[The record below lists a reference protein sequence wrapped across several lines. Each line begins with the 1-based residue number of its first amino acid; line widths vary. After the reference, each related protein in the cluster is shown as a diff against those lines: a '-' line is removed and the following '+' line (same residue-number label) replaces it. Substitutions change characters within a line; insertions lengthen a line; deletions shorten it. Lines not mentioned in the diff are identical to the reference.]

1 MPQSINEKVVNTFI
15 KGLITEAGEL
25 TFPPDAS
32 TDELNCLLERD
43 GSRRRRLA
51 VEYETNVVNSSFS
64 LVDTEVFSTSLWTN
78 VAGQAGLTFLVVQA
92 GSILYFYNTSTQ
104 PYSGQQKS
112 FSVNIEPFEFSGSAG
127 SSTVRIQTTAING
140 SLVVVS
146 GAISPFYIE
155 YNTSNDTI
163 TTSSAITFETR
174 DFEWQGDI
182 KTYDAESSGTVPD
195 SRKWDT
201 LNSGWVGTKGLA
213 ARESWSRH
221 QTLSPFFPYNWD
233 STLYPPLTHPWYSGK
248 NSSGDFSAEDWD
260 EIYGGSTLIGNGHF
274 ILNFFNKVRESSGTT
289 FIPTEV
295 EPSRFRT
302 VAAFSGRVFYSG
314 LNSAKNGGRILFSK
328 VIDNISE
335 SGRCYQQNDPT
346 AETLS
351 DLLATDGG
359 VINLPDAVNIQKLHV
374 QGSSILVF
382 AENGVWQI
390 SGVDNVFRATEY
402 SIAHVSSIGINNPE
416 TFVDVGGSPMW
427 WSKVGIHTLTVDPV
441 SGNVKEQNLTI
452 STIQTFW
459 DLIDGNAKTECTGIF
474 DEINK
479 RILWFYPKNS
489 ESDKNKKSKILSLDL
504 NLQAFYP
511 WEIADSSSDVDYV
524 IGAQFFS
531 GYGSDFVLADV
542 KLSNGDDVILSNGD
556 DVVQSVLSELSNA
569 DSSIVLMVKDT
580 SANKMKMALFK
591 GINFLDWGN
600 ANYVSFAE
608 AGYEFMGDLIL
619 KKSSPYLVTYL
630 RPTETG
636 WTGSAGS
643 GYTPIRQSSMLVS
656 AYWDFRKTVS
666 STAQEAYRLKYVP
679 VVDPANLNSYNYPDE
694 MVTTRLKLRGSGR
707 SARLRFESA
716 QGKDFVLLGYGMINA
731 VNQRF

>member
-32 TDELNCLLERD
+32 IDESNCLLERD

-51 VEYETNVVNSSFS
+51 IEYETDAVNSSFGI
-64 LVDTEVFSTSLWTN
+64 VDTQVFATSLWTN
-78 VAGQAGLTFLVVQA
+78 VAGQAGLTFLVVQV
-92 GSILYFYNTSTQ
+92 GSVLYFYNTAIQ
-104 PYSGQQKS
+104 PYSAQQKS
-112 FSVNIEPFEFSGSAG
+112 FSVNIAPFEFSGSAG
-127 SSTVRIQTTAING
+127 SSTVRIQTTSING

-155 YNTSNDTI
+155 YNTSNDSI
-163 TTSSAITFETR
+163 TTSSAITFEAR

-182 KTYDAESSGTVPD
+182 STYDAVSSGTVPD
-195 SRKWDT
+195 ARKWDT
-201 LNSGWVGTKGLA
+201 LNSGWVGTKGEA
-213 ARESWSRH
+213 ARSSWS
-221 QTLSPFFPYNWD
+221 SSN
-233 STLYPPLTHPWYSGK
+233 SNNYPPLTHPWYSGK
-248 NSSGDFSAEDWD
+248 DTDGAFNNGGWD
-260 EIYGGSTLIGNGHF
+260 EVFGGSTLIGNGHF
-274 ILNFFNKVRESSGTT
+274 VLNFFNKIRVSGGTT
-289 FIPTEV
+289 YIATEV
-295 EPSRFRT
+295 EASRPRT

-335 SGRCYQQNDPT
+335 VGRCYQQNDPT
-346 AETLS
+346 AENSS

-402 SIAHVSSIGINNPE
+402 SISHVSSIGINNPE
-416 TFVDVGGSPMW
+416 TFVDVGGVPMW
-427 WSKVGIHTLTVDPV
+427 WSKVGIHTLAVDQV
-441 SGNVKEQNLTI
+441 SGSVKEQNLTI
-452 STIQTFW
+452 STVQTFW
-459 DLIDGNAKTECTGIF
+459 DLIDGNAKAECTGIF
-474 DEINK
+474 DEINR
-479 RILWFYPKNS
+479 RILWFYPKNG
-489 ESDKNKKSKILSLDL
+489 ESNKNKKNKVLTLDM
-504 NLQAFYP
+504 NLQSFYP
-511 WEIADSSSDVDYV
+511 WEIADSSSNVDYV

-542 KLSNGDDVILSNGD
+542 KLSNGNDVVLSNGD
-556 DVVQSVLSELSNA
+556 DVVQSVLSELSSA
-569 DSSIVLMVKDT
+569 DSSIMLMVKDV

-591 GINFLDWGN
+591 GDGFLDWGN
-600 ANYVSFAE
+600 ANYISFAE

-619 KKSSPYLVTYL
+619 KKSSPYVVTYL

-643 GYTPIRQSSMLVS
+643 GYTPVRQSSMLVS

-679 VVDPANLNSYNYPDE
+679 VVDPSNLNSYNYPDE

-707 SARLRFESA
+707 SVRLRFESA

>member
-15 KGLITEAGEL
+15 KGLVTEAGEL

-32 TDELNCLLERD
+32 IDESNCLLERD

-51 VEYETNVVNSSFS
+51 IEYETNAVNSSFGI
-64 LVDTEVFSTSLWTN
+64 VDTQVFSTSLWTN

-92 GSILYFYNTSTQ
+92 GSVLYFYNTSTQ
-104 PYSGQQKS
+104 PYSAQQKS
-112 FSVNIEPFEFSGSAG
+112 FSVNIAPFEFSGSAG
-127 SSTVRIQTTAING
+127 SSTVRIQTTSING

-182 KTYDAESSGTVPD
+182 TTYDAVSSGTVPN

-201 LNSGWVGTKGLA
+201 LNAGWVGTKGEA
-213 ARESWSRH
+213 ARSTWS
-221 QTLSPFFPYNWD
+221 SAN
-233 STLYPPLTHPWYSGK
+233 SGNYPAFTHPWYSGK
-248 NSSGDFSAEDWD
+248 NTDGAFNAGDWD
-260 EIYGGSTLIGNGHF
+260 EIFGGSTLIGNGHF
-274 ILNFFNKVRESSGTT
+274 VLNFFNKVRVSGGTT
-289 FIPTEV
+289 YISTEV
-295 EPSRFRT
+295 EASRFRT

-335 SGRCYQQNDPT
+335 VGRCYQQNDPT
-346 AETLS
+346 AENSS

-402 SIAHVSSIGINNPE
+402 SISHVSSIGINNPE
-416 TFVDVGGSPMW
+416 TFVDVGGVPMW
-427 WSKVGIHTLTVDPV
+427 WSKVGIHTLTVDQV
-441 SGNVKEQNLTI
+441 SGSVKEQNLTI

-474 DEINK
+474 DEINR
-479 RILWFYPKNS
+479 RILWFYPANG
-489 ESDKNKKSKILSLDL
+489 ESIKNKKNKVLTLDM

-542 KLSNGDDVILSNGD
+542 KLSNGNDVILSNGD

-569 DSSIVLMVKDT
+569 DSSIMLMVKDI

-591 GINFLDWGN
+591 GTSFLDWGN

-619 KKSSPYLVTYL
+619 KKSSPYVVTYL

-643 GYTPIRQSSMLVS
+643 GYTPVRQSSMLVS

-666 STAQEAYRLKYVP
+666 STAQEAYRLKYIP
-679 VVDPANLNSYNYPDE
+679 VVDPSNLNSYNYPDE

>member
-32 TDELNCLLERD
+32 IDESNCLLERD

-51 VEYETNVVNSSFS
+51 IEYETDAVNSSFGI
-64 LVDTEVFSTSLWTN
+64 VDTQVFSTSLWTN
-78 VAGQAGLTFLVVQA
+78 VAGQAGLTFLVVQV
-92 GSILYFYNTSTQ
+92 GSVLYFYNTSTQ
-104 PYSGQQKS
+104 PYSAQQKS
-112 FSVNIEPFEFSGSAG
+112 FSVNIAPFEFSGSAG
-127 SSTVRIQTTAING
+127 SSTVRIQTTSING

-182 KTYDAESSGTVPD
+182 TTYDAVSSGTVPN

-201 LNSGWVGTKGLA
+201 LNSGWVGTKGEA
-213 ARESWSRH
+213 ARSTWS
-221 QTLSPFFPYNWD
+221 SAN
-233 STLYPPLTHPWYSGK
+233 SGNYPALTHPWYSGK
-248 NSSGDFSAEDWD
+248 NTDGAFNAGDWD
-260 EIYGGSTLIGNGHF
+260 EIFGGSTLIGNGHF
-274 ILNFFNKVRESSGTT
+274 VLNFFNKVRVSSGTT
-289 FIPTEV
+289 YISTEV
-295 EPSRFRT
+295 EASRFRT

-335 SGRCYQQNDPT
+335 VGRCYQQNDPT
-346 AETLS
+346 AEDSS

-390 SGVDNVFRATEY
+390 AGVDNVFRATEY
-402 SIAHVSSIGINNPE
+402 SISHVSSIGINNPE
-416 TFVDVGGSPMW
+416 TFVDVGGVPMW
-427 WSKVGIHTLTVDPV
+427 WSKVGIHTLTVDQV
-441 SGNVKEQNLTI
+441 SGSVKEQNLTI

-474 DEINK
+474 DEINR
-479 RILWFYPKNS
+479 RILWFYPANG
-489 ESDKNKKSKILSLDL
+489 ESIKNKKNKVLTLDM

-542 KLSNGDDVILSNGD
+542 KLSNGNDVILSNGD

-569 DSSIVLMVKDT
+569 DSSIMLMVKDI

-591 GINFLDWGN
+591 GTSFLDWGN

-619 KKSSPYLVTYL
+619 KKSSPYVVTYL

-643 GYTPIRQSSMLVS
+643 GYTPVRQSSMLVS

-679 VVDPANLNSYNYPDE
+679 VVDPSNLNSYNYPDE

>member
-32 TDELNCLLERD
+32 IDESNCLLQRD

-51 VEYETNVVNSSFS
+51 VEYETDAANSSFG
-64 LVDTEVFSTSLWTN
+64 LTDTQVFTTTLWTN
-78 VAGQAGLTFLVVQA
+78 VAGQAGLTFLTVQA
-92 GSILYFYNTSTQ
+92 GSVLYFYNTATQ
-104 PYSGQQKS
+104 PYSAQQKS
-112 FSVNIEPFEFSGSAG
+112 FTVNLASFEFSGSAG
-127 SSTVRIQTTAING
+127 ASTVKVQTSSING

-155 YNTSNDTI
+155 YNPSNDTI
-163 TTSSAITFETR
+163 STSSAITFETR
-174 DFEWQGDI
+174 DFEWQGDLT
-182 KTYDAESSGTVPD
+182 TYDAVSSGTVPD

-201 LNSGWVGTKGLA
+201 FNSGWVGTKGEA
-213 ARESWSRH
+213 ARASWS
-221 QTLSPFFPYNWD
+221 SSN
-233 STLYPPLTHPWYSGK
+233 SGNYPPLTHPWYSGK
-248 NSSGDFSAEDWD
+248 NAAGDFGVSEWD
-260 EIYGGSTLIGNGHF
+260 QVFGGSTLTANGHF
-274 ILNFFNKVRESSGTT
+274 VLDFFNKARATGGTT
-289 FIPTEV
+289 YVATEV
-295 EPSRFRT
+295 EASRPRT
-302 VAAFSGRVFYSG
+302 VAAFSGRVFYAG

-335 SGRCYQQNDPT
+335 VGRCYQQNDPT
-346 AETLS
+346 AEHVS

-390 SGVDNVFRATEY
+390 AGVDNVFRATEY
-402 SIAHVSSIGINNPE
+402 SISHISSIGINNPE
-416 TFVDVGGSPMW
+416 TFVDVGGVPIW
-427 WSKVGIHTLTVDPV
+427 WSKVGIHTLSVDQV
-441 SGNVKEQNLTI
+441 SGNVQEQSLTI
-452 STIQTFW
+452 TTIQTFW
-459 DLIDGNAKTECTGIF
+459 DLIDGNAKAECTGVF

-479 RILWFYPKNS
+479 RALWFYPSNG
-489 ESDKNKKSKILSLDL
+489 ESNKNKKNKVLTLDM

-531 GYGSDFVLADV
+531 GYGSDFVQADV
-542 KLSNGDDVILSNGD
+542 KLSNGNDVVLSNGD
-556 DVVQSVLSELSNA
+556 DVVQSVLSELSSA
-569 DSSIVLMVKDT
+569 DSAVMLMVKDV

-591 GINFLDWGN
+591 SISFLDWGN
-600 ANYVSFAE
+600 ANYSSFAE

-619 KKSSPYLVTYL
+619 KKSSPFIVTYL

-636 WTGSAGS
+636 WTGSPGA
-643 GYTPIRQSSMLVS
+643 GYTPVRESSMLVS

-666 STAQEAYRLKYVP
+666 SAAQEAYRLKYTP
-679 VVDPANLNSYNYPDE
+679 VVDPSNLNSYNYPDD
-694 MVTTRLKLRGSGR
+694 MVTTRLKLRGTGR
-707 SARLRFESA
+707 SVRLRFESA
-716 QGKDFVLLGYGMINA
+716 QGKDFVLLGYGMLNA